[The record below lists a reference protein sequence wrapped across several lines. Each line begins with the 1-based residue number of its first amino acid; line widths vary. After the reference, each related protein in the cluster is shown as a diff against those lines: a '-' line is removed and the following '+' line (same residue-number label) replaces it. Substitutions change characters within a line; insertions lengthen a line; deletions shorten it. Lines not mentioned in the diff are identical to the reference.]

1 METGLLKSALAQFT
15 GTEHYYR
22 LYPKVVLTDGAKY
35 LAETAGCYWLMD
47 LYASYLARLD
57 PDSDSFTCL
66 KLILQGTSAQI
77 VIENGNTHVLA
88 KQLIEYTDFPLDQFM
103 LYAVWSSEFW
113 VVMLTSE
120 Y

>member
-1 METGLLKSALAQFT
+1 METTALKSALAQFT

-35 LAETAGCYWLMD
+35 LAETGGCYWLMD
-47 LYASYLARLD
+47 LYASYLARVD
-57 PDSDSFTCL
+57 QNSDDFICL
-66 KLILQGTSAQI
+66 KLTLQGTSAQI
-77 VIENGNTHVLA
+77 LIEDGNAHALA
-88 KQLIEYTDFPLDQFM
+88 KQHIEYTDFPFEQFM

>member
-1 METGLLKSALAQFT
+1 METTELKSALAQFT

-22 LYPKVVLTDGAKY
+22 LYPKVVLTDGTRY
-35 LAETAGCYWLMD
+35 LAESAGCYWLMD

-57 PDSDSFTCL
+57 PNGDGFTCL
-66 KLILQGTSAQI
+66 KLTLQGTSAQI
-77 VIENGNTHVLA
+77 VIEDGNTQLLT
-88 KQLIEYTDFPLDQFM
+88 KQHIEYTDFPFEQFM

>member
-1 METGLLKSALAQFT
+1 METSELKSALAQFT
-15 GTEHYYR
+15 GTENYYR

-35 LAETAGCYWLMD
+35 LADETGCYWLMD

-57 PDSDSFTCL
+57 LNSNSFACL
-66 KLILQGTSAQI
+66 KLTLQGTSAQI
-77 VIENGNTHVLA
+77 VIEDGNSHALA
-88 KQLIEYTDFPLDQFM
+88 KQHIEYTDFPLEQFM
-103 LYAVWSSEFW
+103 LYAVWSSAFW